1 MTGAVFCRPITGP
14 IRLNT
19 RFDMPVPVRVL
30 AAPVAV
36 RVLGTPGPTGEP
48 GQTGPA
54 GPQGPPGNLD
64 TGIVLDGGNF

>member
-1 MTGAVFCRPITGP
+1 MTGAVSCRSVSGP
-14 IRLNT
+14 IRINT
-19 RFDMPVPVRVL
+19 RSDVPITVRVL
-30 AAPVAV
+30 AAPVVV
-36 RVLGTPGPTGEP
+36 RVLGTPGPTGEQ

>member
-1 MTGAVFCRPITGP
+1 MTVAVSCRPITGP

-19 RFDMPVPVRVL
+19 RSDVPITVRVL
-30 AAPVAV
+30 AAPVTL
-36 RVLGTPGPTGEP
+36 RVLGTPGPTGER
-48 GQTGPA
+48 GQTGPV

>member
-1 MTGAVFCRPITGP
+1 MTGSVSCRPVMGP
-14 IRLNT
+14 IRLQT
-19 RFDMPVPVRVL
+19 QSDVSITARVL

-36 RVLGTPGPTGEP
+36 RVLGTPGPTGEQGQP
-48 GQTGPA
+48 GPT